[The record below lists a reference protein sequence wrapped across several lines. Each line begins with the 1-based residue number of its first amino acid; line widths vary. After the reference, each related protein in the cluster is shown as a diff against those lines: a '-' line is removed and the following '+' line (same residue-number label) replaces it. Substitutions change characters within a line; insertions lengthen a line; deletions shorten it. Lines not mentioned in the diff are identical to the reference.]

1 MHELLNRVLENGNG
15 EVFMG
20 GKEKYLKMENCVAT
34 AFFVSC
40 SKAFLQKGGKIVDL
54 IPLQAFYEI
63 FCEMKCFVA
72 LLGGK
77 EKSVKSCFE
86 FFMKFYGK
94 WLF

>member
-40 SKAFLQKGGKIVDL
+40 SKAFFRRGKNCDFNSTSSFL
-54 IPLQAFYEI
+54 
-63 FCEMKCFVA
+63 
-72 LLGGK
+72 
-77 EKSVKSCFE
+77 
-86 FFMKFYGK
+86 
-94 WLF
+94 